1 MKTFKD
7 ILSEDVYLVKMSNKD
22 GKTMVRQYR
31 GKSEMDVSS
40 KAKVDA
46 KIRGFSVDS
55 VRLMSKEK
63 EEVDEAFVA
72 SADYKLSP
80 SGRKVHKMKKVND
93 EPEDDEDEKKDVKE
107 ELNKSDVPAYLRKK
121 TGDKLTTQDLE
132 KERTKNR
139 SHPDTIK
146 KINGVEEGAV
156 PAHMQGKQKPYVSS
170 DGKGNYEVLGNK
182 GQTKATFSRK
192 EHGTEA
198 QKKAQAHLRSKY
210 DEYMKEEVEQLD
222 ETETTREFHLRQ
234 AAHHEKQGNAERA
247 KYHRDQANDW
257 RVKAAH
263 DDSKRAQRELEH
275 KYRRESIEE
284 AVDKQEQRFLQ
295 LARLGLVDK
304 SDVSKLRIA
313 LDQLKA
319 DKPLTVPQ
327 RTMLLGVMSDLISL
341 VTGDDTIFNRVKMD
355 VQKESTD
362 VEIVEE
368 ESIVLEG
375 ENKQMKGKDP
385 CWKGYQMVGMKDK
398 NGKKVPN
405 CVPTEEKEVEEGYV
419 SDAQRKAVWAAR
431 NDAKEKK
438 EETEPP
444 FDKPYTKTKGTT
456 TDKSGAKHSPM
467 SAARHLARLA
477 LQKQQQKKKLK
488 EECDDCYEEIIEDF
502 EVGGEQYLDEG
513 IDELFEEIEYQG
525 RKVTLNK
532 PFAGDG
538 KKKRYVYV
546 KNEKGNVV
554 KVGFGDPNM
563 EIRRDDPERRSN
575 FRARHNCDT
584 PGPKW
589 KARYWSCKYWS
600 TTPVSKM

>member
-7 ILSEDVYLVKMSNKD
+7 ILSEDVYLVKMSNKE
-22 GKTMVRQYR
+22 GRTMVRQYR

-63 EEVDEAFVA
+63 EEVDEAYVA
-72 SADYKLSP
+72 SADYKISK

-93 EPEDDEDEKKDVKE
+93 EPEDEDNEDEKDVKE

-139 SHPDTIK
+139 SHPETIK

-170 DGKGNYEVLGNK
+170 DGKGNFEVLGNK
-182 GQTKATFSRK
+182 GQTKAEFSRK
-192 EHGTEA
+192 EHGKDA
-198 QKKAQAHLRSKY
+198 HKKAQDHLKAKY
-210 DEYMKEEVEQLD
+210 NEYMKEEAEEIDELTLHYNADDANNKVNANKMKAHLAKRGISASHQGGSQHRAILKVDTKHASDTAYVKNKVKGRYDVDVKEDVEMFD
-222 ETETTREFHLRQ
+222 
-234 AAHHEKQGNAERA
+234 
-247 KYHRDQANDW
+247 
-257 RVKAAH
+257 
-263 DDSKRAQRELEH
+263 
-275 KYRRESIEE
+275 E
-284 AVDKQEQRFLQ
+284 AVDKQEQRFLM

-304 SDVSKLRIA
+304 TEVSKLRIA

-327 RTMLLGVMSDLISL
+327 RTMLLGVMSDLIAL

-355 VQKESTD
+355 VQKEDTD
-362 VEIVEE
+362 YELVEE
-368 ESIVLEG
+368 ESVIIEG
-375 ENKQMKGKDP
+375 DNKQMKGKDP

-419 SDAQRKAVWAAR
+419 SDAQRKAVWASR
-431 NDAKEKK
+431 NDAKK

-444 FDKPYTKTKGTT
+444 FDKPYTKIKSDV
-456 TDKSGAKHSPM
+456 TDKSGAKHTAM
-467 SAARHLARLA
+467 STVKHLARLA
-477 LQKQQQKKKLK
+477 LKKQQEKQKA
-488 EECDDCYEEIIEDF
+488 IS
-502 EVGGEQYLDEG
+502 
-513 IDELFEEIEYQG
+513 
-525 RKVTLNK
+525 K
-532 PFAGDG
+532 P
-538 KKKRYVYV
+538 
-546 KNEKGNVV
+546 
-554 KVGFGDPNM
+554 
-563 EIRRDDPERRSN
+563 
-575 FRARHNCDT
+575 
-584 PGPKW
+584 
-589 KARYWSCKYWS
+589 
-600 TTPVSKM
+600 